1 MAFQFEKLKSNPN
14 QFFDILPEDWQDEI
28 IPFWDDYKNTASI
41 YVIKEDSHVIAGG
54 ILFSTCSPDILYFK
68 KEAQTWFK
76 NGFLY
81 IGFLWVAE
89 DKRNNNL
96 GSFWLDEL
104 KRQLPNQ
111 KLWLLIE
118 EERLHSFYLKNDFKL
133 DKTIKNNDHLEWL
146 YTFSSL

>member
-14 QFFDILPEDWQDEI
+14 QFFDILPGDWQDEI
-28 IPFWDDYKNTASI
+28 VPFWDDYINTASI

-104 KRQLPNQ
+104 KRQLPNDVDVVETIVQ
-111 KLWLLIE
+111 NKP
-118 EERLHSFYLKNDFKL
+118 RLYSVYNSTMHPVYRAHPFY
-133 DKTIKNNDHLEWL
+133 
-146 YTFSSL
+146 

>member
-1 MAFQFEKLKSNPN
+1 MVQFSKLKSNPN

-28 IPFWDDYKNTASI
+28 VPFWDDYKNTASI

-54 ILFSTCSPDILYFK
+54 ILFSTCSPDITYFK
-68 KEAQTWFK
+68 KEAQTWFE

-81 IGFLWVAE
+81 IGFLWVSE

-104 KRQLPNQ
+104 KKQLPNQ

-118 EERLHSFYLKNDFKL
+118 EERLHSFYLKNDFNL

-146 YTFSSL
+146 YTFPSL

>member
-1 MAFQFEKLKSNPN
+1 MAFQFSKLKSNPN

-28 IPFWDDYKNTASI
+28 VPFWDDYKNTASI

-54 ILFSTCSPDILYFK
+54 ILFSTCSPDITYFK
-68 KEAQTWFK
+68 KEAQTWFE

-89 DKRNNNL
+89 DNRNNNL